1 MRSRFRGVI
10 RIRILGW
17 RPQRSRPFIAAAERA
32 GKDMRTITLPRYW
45 SYKRGRDEVLASI
58 PTSNIAPAQANEVMK
73 KVNRCSDSVC
83 MRNILVETLRSIS
96 TNNATVGADCM
107 SIMLPDPH
115 LLRADIE
122 FIIGS
127 SGDSHGPV
135 YSPWVITPEY
145 VHEPSVLFGGW
156 EIHSGPWTIYLK
168 DVFRGFAAWANQTRP
183 KHPRSKGGRARDSSS
198 KKM

>member
-1 MRSRFRGVI
+1 
-10 RIRILGW
+10 
-17 RPQRSRPFIAAAERA
+17 
-32 GKDMRTITLPRYW
+32 MRTITLPRYW
-45 SYKRGRDEVLASI
+45 SYKRGRDEVLARI
-58 PTSNIAPAQANEVMK
+58 PTSNLAYAQAEEVMK
-73 KVNRCSDSVC
+73 KLNRCSDSVS
-83 MRNILVETLRSIS
+83 MRNILVETVRSIG
-96 TNNATVGADCM
+96 TKNATVGADCM
-107 SIMLPDPH
+107 SIMLPEPH

-127 SGDSHGPV
+127 SGDSQGGPV

-183 KHPRSKGGRARDSSS
+183 KRPRSRG
-198 KKM
+198 